1 MTSRDILAHL
11 VGFNTVSST
20 SNLALIDWVR
30 GYLERHGIRSEVIRD
45 ETGTKAHLW
54 ATIGPDRDGGIVL
67 SGHTDVVPVDGQP
80 WTSDPFTLTE
90 RGGRLYGRGTADMK
104 GFIAVALNAVERFKA
119 AALDRPVH
127 LAFSYDEEIGCLGVP
142 SLLEAINRFGVR
154 PAACIV
160 GEPTMMK
167 LVVGHKGILC
177 ARGHV
182 RGLECHSS
190 MAPQGVNAVQY
201 AARIIDFVR
210 RETERRYKEGPF
222 DHRFAPSSTTLHV
235 GTVQGGT
242 AFNIVPRDCQFDL
255 EIRHLPTDDPHYILR
270 SVERYCRDALEPEM
284 RAVAPETGI
293 TFSVF
298 CDTPGLVAD
307 PDSDI
312 AAMVRRITG
321 DNDGAVVAYTTEAG
335 HYSRAGYPTIVCG
348 PGSMEQGH
356 KPDEFI
362 EVSQLEAADRFM
374 QALAGMLGRKEV
386 PSGDT
391 PRLG

>member
-11 VGFNTVSST
+11 VGFDTVSSK

-30 GYLERHGIRSEVIRD
+30 GYLERHGIGSELIHD
-45 ETGTKAHLW
+45 GTGTKAHLW

-67 SGHTDVVPVDGQP
+67 SGHTDVVPVEGQP

-90 RGGRLYGRGTADMK
+90 RDGRLYGRGTADMK

-127 LAFSYDEEIGCLGVP
+127 LALSYDEEIGCLGVP
-142 SLLEAINRFGVR
+142 SLLEAIRRRGIR

-167 LVVGHKGILC
+167 LVVGHKGVLC
-177 ARGHV
+177 AHGHV
-182 RGLECHSS
+182 RGFECHSS
-190 MAPQGVNAVQY
+190 TAPEGVNAVQY
-201 AARIIDFVR
+201 AARVIDFAR
-210 RETERRYKEGPF
+210 RESERRYREGPF
-222 DHRFAPSSTTLHV
+222 DHRFSPPSTTLHV

-242 AFNIVPRDCQFDL
+242 AFNIVPRDCRFDL
-255 EIRHLPTDDPHYILR
+255 EIRHLPTDDPHPILQ
-270 SVERYCRDALEPEM
+270 SVERYCREVLEPEM
-284 RAVAPETGI
+284 HAVAPDTGI
-293 TFSVF
+293 TLSVF

-312 AAMVRRITG
+312 VTLLRRITG
-321 DNDGAVVAYTTEAG
+321 DNDSFVVAYTTEAG
-335 HYSRAGYPTIVCG
+335 HFSRDGYPTIVCG
-348 PGSMEQGH
+348 PGSMAQGH

-362 EVSQLEAADRFM
+362 ELSQLVAADRFM
-374 QALAGMLGRKEV
+374 EELAGALGRISR
-386 PSGDT
+386 PQ
-391 PRLG
+391 P